1 MINLAAL
8 TDLEYCKKN
17 LEIIWKTNALGA
29 ENMALISRKL
39 NAAHVYISTAGI
51 FDGLKEYYNDFD

>member
-1 MINLAAL
+1 
-8 TDLEYCKKN
+8 
-17 LEIIWKTNALGA
+17 
-29 ENMALISRKL
+29 MALISRKL